1 MNCKTV
7 QNRLSSYL
15 DRELPAN
22 DLMEV
27 RAHLHDCAACQ
38 EEERALRS
46 LKSILSGAR
55 TPEPPADLAERL
67 TAAVMAER
75 EPVVSRRGFK
85 LSTFSFAGV
94 AVCSMAMTFVVLSSL
109 RPSEVGPSASTK
121 TKSSGLAME
130 IQRDMAF
137 GLGSDATSGSPIISV
152 ANDRGR

>member
-15 DRELPAN
+15 DRELPAE

-27 RAHLHDCAACQ
+27 RAHLHDCAQCQ
-38 EEERALRS
+38 EEERALRT
-46 LKSILSGAR
+46 LKSLLSGAR

-75 EPVVSRRGFK
+75 EPVVSRRGFR
-85 LSTFSFAGV
+85 LSTFSFASV
-94 AVCSMAMTFVVLSSL
+94 AVCSMALTFVVLSAV
-109 RPSEVGPSASTK
+109 RPSEVAPSASVTSK
-121 TKSSGLAME
+121 PNGSLALE

-137 GLGSDATSGSPIISV
+137 TSGTDATMGSPLISV
-152 ANDRGR
+152 ANGGH

>member
-7 QNRLSSYL
+7 QTRLSSYL

-22 DLMEV
+22 DMMEI
-27 RAHLHDCAACQ
+27 RAHLHECADCQ
-38 EEERALRS
+38 DEERALRS

-55 TPEPPADLAERL
+55 APEPPADLAERL

-85 LSTFSFAGV
+85 LSAFSFAGV

-109 RPSEVGPSASTK
+109 RPVEASASAPS
-121 TKSSGLAME
+121 KSKPDGLALE
-130 IQRDMAF
+130 IQRDMVYSV
-137 GLGSDATSGSPIISV
+137 GTDATEGSHIFSV
-152 ANDRGR
+152 ADGSGR